1 MTDHVTHL
9 TAKTVRHIFGWT
21 FISTIIGGCTAALV
35 TAAIRNHDYATMVIA
50 GIVILFIAGIALVC
64 S

>member
-21 FISTIIGGCTAALV
+21 IISTVLGGIAAAMV
-35 TAAIRNHDYATMVIA
+35 TVVIRNHDYAAMGIA
-50 GIVILFIAGIALVC
+50 GIVAVLIVGCALV
-64 S
+64 SS

>member
-21 FISTIIGGCTAALV
+21 IISTILGGVSAALV
-35 TAAIRNHDYATMVIA
+35 TAVIRSHDYVVMAFAVIVGLIA
-50 GIVILFIAGIALVC
+50 AGIALVN

>member
-21 FISTIIGGCTAALV
+21 IISTVIGGVVAALV
-35 TAAIRNHDYATMVIA
+35 TAAIRSHNFFALSFGGVL
-50 GIVILFIAGIALVC
+50 GLLILGVGLV
-64 S
+64 SS

>member
-35 TAAIRNHDYATMVIA
+35 TAAIRN

>member
-21 FISTIIGGCTAALV
+21 IISTILGGIAAAMV
-35 TAAIRNHDYATMVIA
+35 TVVIKNHDYVSMGTTAI
-50 GIVILFIAGIALVC
+50 IVALIIGTGLV
-64 S
+64 SS

>member
-21 FISTIIGGCTAALV
+21 IISTVIGKQRAQEVLHPG
-35 TAAIRNHDYATMVIA
+35 RQRR
-50 GIVILFIAGIALVC
+50 
-64 S
+64 